1 MSFDN
6 SPTLPSQLINIDAN
20 LNFPPN
26 YNTSESIDISSPLR
40 RNFSLDSI
48 EEDNDSIQQI
58 NHSNSMNFISSIRDP
73 NPMPSSIEISNIIP
87 YVPINSN
94 KQSDSISSSDFA
106 NSVTKYESK
115 SISDKEN
122 KKENLIGKK
131 RQKRERERKRKRKE
145 DKDDIRVKIKRAFLN
160 IFVKKKLNQAL
171 KRIGSKKY
179 FDKFPKYF
187 ASDTNKKRNN
197 KILNFTLRQIFVKI
211 ELYQYEN
218 GNGLAKYL
226 HNLKVVQNE
235 ELKKNEEFQKILD
248 KTFTKLY
255 EEYLNS
261 YEFKTEEIN
270 RLNVKKNGDDY
281 IKRYKEL
288 AENLIEFFSH

>member
-26 YNTSESIDISSPLR
+26 YNTSESIDIRSPLR

-122 KKENLIGKK
+122 NKENLIGKK
-131 RQKRERERKRKRKE
+131 RQKRERKRKRKE

-187 ASDTNKKRNN
+187 ASDTNKKNRCH
-197 KILNFTLRQIFVKI
+197 FFIFI
-211 ELYQYEN
+211 I
-218 GNGLAKYL
+218 KYL
-226 HNLKVVQNE
+226 
-235 ELKKNEEFQKILD
+235 
-248 KTFTKLY
+248 
-255 EEYLNS
+255 
-261 YEFKTEEIN
+261 
-270 RLNVKKNGDDY
+270 
-281 IKRYKEL
+281 
-288 AENLIEFFSH
+288 

>member
-26 YNTSESIDISSPLR
+26 YNTSENIDIRSPLR

-58 NHSNSMNFISSIRDP
+58 NHPNSMNFISSIRDP

-94 KQSDSISSSDFA
+94 KQNDSISSSDFA

-122 KKENLIGKK
+122 NKENLIGKK
-131 RQKRERERKRKRKE
+131 RQKREKKRKRKE
-145 DKDDIRVKIKRAFLN
+145 DKDDIRVKIKRSFLN
-160 IFVKKKLNQAL
+160 IFVKKKLNQVL

-179 FDKFPKYF
+179 FDKFPKRF
-187 ASDTNKKRNN
+187 ASDINKKRN
-197 KILNFTLRQIFVKI
+197 KEILNFTLRQIFIKI

-218 GNGLAKYL
+218 ENGLTKYL

-248 KTFTKLY
+248 KTFTQLY

-270 RLNVKKNGDDY
+270 RLNAKKNGDDY

>member
-1 MSFDN
+1 
-6 SPTLPSQLINIDAN
+6 
-20 LNFPPN
+20 
-26 YNTSESIDISSPLR
+26 
-40 RNFSLDSI
+40 
-48 EEDNDSIQQI
+48 
-58 NHSNSMNFISSIRDP
+58 MNFISSIRDP

-106 NSVTKYESK
+106 NSVTKNESK

-122 KKENLIGKK
+122 NKENLIGKK
-131 RQKRERERKRKRKE
+131 RQKRERKRKRKE
-145 DKDDIRVKIKRAFLN
+145 DKDDIRVKIKRSFLN
-160 IFVKKKLNQAL
+160 IFVKKKLNQVL

-179 FDKFPKYF
+179 FDKFPKRF
-187 ASDTNKKRNN
+187 VSDINKKRN
-197 KILNFTLRQIFVKI
+197 KEILNFTLRQIFIKI

-218 GNGLAKYL
+218 ENGSTKYL

-248 KTFTKLY
+248 KTFTQLY

-261 YEFKTEEIN
+261 YEFKTEEII
-270 RLNVKKNGDDY
+270 RLNAKKNGDDY

-288 AENLIEFFSH
+288 AENLIEIFSH

>member
-26 YNTSESIDISSPLR
+26 YNISESIDIRTPLI

-58 NHSNSMNFISSIRDP
+58 NHPNSMNFISSIRDP

-106 NSVTKYESK
+106 NSVTKNESK

-122 KKENLIGKK
+122 NKENLIGKK
-131 RQKRERERKRKRKE
+131 RQKRERKRKRKE
-145 DKDDIRVKIKRAFLN
+145 EKDDIRVKIKRAFFNTFLKN
-160 IFVKKKLNQAL
+160 KLNREL
-171 KRIGSKKY
+171 KSIGSKKY
-179 FDKFPKYF
+179 FEKFPNHF
-187 ASDTNKKRNN
+187 ASDPHKKRN
-197 KILNFTLRQIFVKI
+197 KGIVYMTLGEIFEKK
-211 ELYQYEN
+211 ELYINEN
-218 GNGLAKYL
+218 EKGLFNFWQ
-226 HNLKVVQNE
+226 NLKIVQSE
-235 ELKKNEEFQKILD
+235 EIKKNEKFQKILN
-248 KTFTKLY
+248 KTFRELY

-261 YEFKTEEIN
+261 DEFKINEKN
-270 RLNVKKNGDDY
+270 RLEEKNMDDDY
-281 IKRYKEL
+281 IKRYIEL
-288 AENLIEFFSH
+288 SENLIEFFSE

>member
-26 YNTSESIDISSPLR
+26 SNTSESIDIRSPLR

-48 EEDNDSIQQI
+48 GEDNDSIQQI
-58 NHSNSMNFISSIRDP
+58 NHPNSMNFISSIRDP

-106 NSVTKYESK
+106 NSVTKNESK

-122 KKENLIGKK
+122 NKENLIGKK
-131 RQKRERERKRKRKE
+131 RQKRERKRKRKE
-145 DKDDIRVKIKRAFLN
+145 DKDDIRVKIKRSFLN
-160 IFVKKKLNQAL
+160 IFVKKKLNQVL

-179 FDKFPKYF
+179 FDKFPKRF
-187 ASDTNKKRNN
+187 ASDINKKRN
-197 KILNFTLRQIFVKI
+197 KEILNFTLRQIFIKI

-218 GNGLAKYL
+218 ENGLTKYL

-248 KTFTKLY
+248 KTFTQLY

-270 RLNVKKNGDDY
+270 RLNAKKNRDDY

-288 AENLIEFFSH
+288 AANLIEFFSH

>member
-26 YNTSESIDISSPLR
+26 YNTSENIDIRSPLR

-58 NHSNSMNFISSIRDP
+58 NHPNSMNFISSIRDP

-106 NSVTKYESK
+106 NSVTKNESK

-122 KKENLIGKK
+122 NKENLIGKK
-131 RQKRERERKRKRKE
+131 RQKRERKRKRKE
-145 DKDDIRVKIKRAFLN
+145 DKDDIRVKIKRSFLN
-160 IFVKKKLNQAL
+160 IFVKKKLNQVL

-179 FDKFPKYF
+179 FDKFPKRF
-187 ASDTNKKRNN
+187 ASDINKKRN
-197 KILNFTLRQIFVKI
+197 KEILNFTLRQIFIKI

-218 GNGLAKYL
+218 ENGLTKYL

-248 KTFTKLY
+248 KTFTQLY

-270 RLNVKKNGDDY
+270 RLNAKKNGDDY

>member
-1 MSFDN
+1 
-6 SPTLPSQLINIDAN
+6 
-20 LNFPPN
+20 
-26 YNTSESIDISSPLR
+26 
-40 RNFSLDSI
+40 
-48 EEDNDSIQQI
+48 
-58 NHSNSMNFISSIRDP
+58 MNFISSIRDP

-106 NSVTKYESK
+106 NSVTKNESK

-122 KKENLIGKK
+122 NKENLIGKK
-131 RQKRERERKRKRKE
+131 RQKRERKRKRKE
-145 DKDDIRVKIKRAFLN
+145 DKDDIRVKIKRSFLN
-160 IFVKKKLNQAL
+160 IFVKKKLNQVL
-171 KRIGSKKY
+171 KRMGSKKY
-179 FDKFPKYF
+179 FDKFPKRF
-187 ASDTNKKRNN
+187 ASDINKKRN
-197 KILNFTLRQIFVKI
+197 KEILNFTLRQIFIKI

-218 GNGLAKYL
+218 ENGLTKYL

-248 KTFTKLY
+248 KTFTQLY

-270 RLNVKKNGDDY
+270 RLNAKKNGDDY

>member
-26 YNTSESIDISSPLR
+26 YNTSESIDIRSPSR

-122 KKENLIGKK
+122 NKENLIGKK
-131 RQKRERERKRKRKE
+131 RQKRERKRKRKE
-145 DKDDIRVKIKRAFLN
+145 DKDDIRVKIKRSFLN
-160 IFVKKKLNQAL
+160 IFVKKKLNQVL

-179 FDKFPKYF
+179 FDKFPKRF
-187 ASDTNKKRNN
+187 VSDINKKRN
-197 KILNFTLRQIFVKI
+197 KEILNFTLRQIFIKI

-218 GNGLAKYL
+218 ENGLTKYL

-248 KTFTKLY
+248 KTFTQLY

-270 RLNVKKNGDDY
+270 RLNAKKNRDDY
-281 IKRYKEL
+281 ILRYKEL

>member
-6 SPTLPSQLINIDAN
+6 SPTLPSQIINIDAN

-26 YNTSESIDISSPLR
+26 YNTSENIDIRSPLR

-58 NHSNSMNFISSIRDP
+58 NHPNSMNFISSIRDP

-94 KQSDSISSSDFA
+94 KQNDSISSSDFA
-106 NSVTKYESK
+106 NSVTKNESK

-122 KKENLIGKK
+122 NKENLIGKK
-131 RQKRERERKRKRKE
+131 RQKRERKRKRKE
-145 DKDDIRVKIKRAFLN
+145 DKDDIRVKIKRSFLN
-160 IFVKKKLNQAL
+160 IFVKKKLNQVL

-179 FDKFPKYF
+179 FDKFPKRF
-187 ASDTNKKRNN
+187 ASDINKKRN
-197 KILNFTLRQIFVKI
+197 KEILNFTLRQIFIKI

-218 GNGLAKYL
+218 ENGLTKYL

-248 KTFTKLY
+248 KTFTQLY

-270 RLNVKKNGDDY
+270 RLNAKKNGDDY